1 MTINVLEWLDA
12 AAKDMPQKTAL
23 ADEKERVSYSELLQ
37 NVKRIASYIINCGSF
52 KNCPIAVLM
61 NEDSASAA
69 EIFSGAVKDHGVGTL
84 VGTTTF
90 GKGIVQQ
97 TFSLGDGS
105 AVKLTTSR
113 YYTPNGVNI
122 QGTGITPDVEIDW
135 PEDAEEFT
143 NPNQFNELSQEE
155 WESKDAQMKKAR
167 EVLSEKVAQAEQ

>member
-1 MTINVLEWLDA
+1 MHGRPTAAPEKPLREVFCTRRNYLPTVLRL
-12 AAKDMPQKTAL
+12 
-23 ADEKERVSYSELLQ
+23 V
-37 NVKRIASYIINCGSF
+37 V
-52 KNCPIAVLM
+52 CPLVVLV
-61 NEDSASAA
+61 NENSASAA

-122 QGTGITPDVEIDW
+122 QGTGITPDVESDW
-135 PEDAEEFT
+135 PENAEEFT

-167 EVLSEKVAQAEQ
+167 EVLSEKVAQVEQ